1 MSVTP
6 EVKKELI
13 SRFKIHDNDTGSP
26 EVQIALLTQRIQSL
40 TDHFKQHVKDHS
52 SRHGLIKLV
61 NQRRRLL
68 RVLKGANLQSYK
80 SLVEKL
86 DLRG

>member
-26 EVQIALLTQRIQSL
+26 EVQIALLTQRIQNL
-40 TDHFKQHVKDHS
+40 TGHFKQHVKDHS

-68 RVLKGANLQSYK
+68 RVLKGDNLQSYK